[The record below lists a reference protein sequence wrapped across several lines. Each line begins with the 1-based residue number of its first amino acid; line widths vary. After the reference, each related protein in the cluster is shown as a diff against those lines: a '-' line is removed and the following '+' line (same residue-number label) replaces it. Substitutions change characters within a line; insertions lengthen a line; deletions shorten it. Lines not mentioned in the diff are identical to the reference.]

1 MLLRAFKNVGFKF
14 SALKVPIVDVEPFMK
29 GQGNCEQDC
38 KIVADALHKYGCLVI
53 KDPRVNQKENAEF
66 LDMMEKYFVK
76 RAADLYQGRVVAD
89 IYPNY
94 DFQVGATP
102 EFT

>member
-1 MLLRAFKNVGFKF
+1 MMLAKAFKNIVFKF
-14 SALKVPIVDVEPFMK
+14 SALKVPIVDVEPFLK
-29 GQGNCEQDC
+29 GKGNCEQDC
-38 KIVADALHKYGCLVI
+38 KTVAEALHKYGCLII

-66 LDMMEKYFVK
+66 LDMMEKYFAK
-76 RAADLYQGRVVAD
+76 RSVDLYQGRQVAD

-102 EFT
+102 